1 MEAGK
6 AAKKMVSLLGN
17 RVSHAQR
24 PLFVSWFVLF
34 LLKLVPNIRRQK
46 IGKALLAG
54 RAPLQYVGSEEV
66 EIEDHPLAS

>member
-6 AAKKMVSLLGN
+6 AAKNILSLLGN

-24 PLFVSWFVLF
+24 PLSVLGFVLF
-34 LLKLVPNIRRQK
+34 LLQLVPNMRHQK

-66 EIEDHPLAS
+66 EIDDHPLAP